1 MGPFPSRWFI
11 LFVLSVFTFF
21 AFATPA
27 EAIQISGTISS
38 TLTITDNSELVGDV
52 TCTVA
57 GAPCITFGAPGIK
70 LRLNGFTITGTSA
83 GCTPATSSDDGIDV
97 IGLSDVAILG
107 PGLVQAFGGFG
118 IFLFGDSKVRV
129 ERVTISDSCFSGI
142 FLGDTTD
149 SDVEKNTSVRNSKGS
164 ENGPC
169 GGT

>member
-1 MGPFPSRWFI
+1 
-11 LFVLSVFTFF
+11 VCTFF
-21 AFATPA
+21 VFATPA

-57 GAPCITFGAPGIK
+57 GAPCITFGAPGVN
-70 LRLNGFTITGTSA
+70 LRLNGFTVTGTSA
-83 GCTPATSSDDGIDV
+83 GCTPATKSDDGIDV

-107 PGLVQAFGGFG
+107 PGLVQAFVGFG

-129 ERVTISDSCFSGI
+129 EQVTISDSCFSGI